1 MIWGCFERDSSINSC
16 VCHYTHTRP
25 TVQRQKTGEKY
36 ESKDD
41 YNQSTWKIQK
51 WFIVDVSSFWFLIQD
66 TRNTWNSAICLK
78 MLHLNNAQKGFSTWL
93 DLFVEH
99 LLLGFF
105 LDKKRYTFF
114 FFFTFFE
121 EFSPRLS
128 VIQKWMRKK
137 YGVLQVWGTTCAKLP
152 FLWVLFRDISRI
164 SMQLFQLVYS
174 LM

>member
-78 MLHLNNAQKGFSTWL
+78 MLHLNNAQKWFSTWL

-114 FFFTFFE
+114 FFFLLFLRNFHPVFLLYKSGWGKNM
-121 EFSPRLS
+121 EFCRFGGLRVQNCPFCECFL
-128 VIQKWMRKK
+128 
-137 YGVLQVWGTTCAKLP
+137 GT
-152 FLWVLFRDISRI
+152 
-164 SMQLFQLVYS
+164 
-174 LM
+174 